1 MAGVYGNM
9 MIPLKPRG
17 GALPEYQGSGAPYV
31 PGSGMGG
38 RLSGEGARVAAAAVK
53 VAAQADA
60 DRGAAVAGLA
70 KAADHAVQV
79 GLKAYGDYESAVA
92 QNAFNHYQQEEMR
105 LRAELNTLEGKN
117 ALGEEGVEAR
127 LARWRAD
134 ARERLG
140 AKLGDI
146 GHRMFSRAADKLDA
160 QSDAWAVGKVNK
172 ENIAFQNTVSEGSI
186 LNARNLALEN
196 PGDEAALA
204 NAVGIIKA
212 EYERMGARSGWDEG
226 FRDAKFAEVRGK
238 LAFDR
243 ASALIAAGDL
253 DAAERAIGGG
263 TASAPGSLSE
273 RNLAAYNFGNVK
285 NTKGNFVAYAS
296 RQDGLM
302 GLGERPLRYAN
313 APEKGWHA
321 ESLLD
326 MVKIYAPKGD
336 GANDP
341 EKYAAFLGSKLG
353 IDPKAKIDFRD
364 PKILAGLIKWMP
376 VMEHGA
382 QRVNISVDEAMQAAK
397 ALLAG
402 EKPNIVGEAAKKG
415 EGTVQA
421 SGASTLLSPAQ
432 RAQLQKQLDTMQKK
446 QAVDGFLSSTTNM
459 PVSERLTAWETM
471 YGNNP
476 SKRDVYDAGRQ
487 AILHDANA
495 RETVRNQMRREK
507 LRARCKE
514 MEEAAKLP
522 PEQSYQR
529 MREIGDSLD
538 LEDRPEF
545 YRIADNLRNP
555 GRHDDKLAVLD
566 VSERLEAGEE
576 FDIRAEYGSRLTP
589 ATVRKFESKS
599 YKEALPS
606 IMTTF
611 DAKAD
616 EWLGVDENKEF
627 AKKFGAGSRSALKAL
642 FLSQTD
648 ADEKKDAPRLRRE
661 LEEFFKNIALVN
673 PGLLYNSDVETA
685 QGLVPRVLDRHPDI
699 RPKQGTPEYGNVID
713 ALKAANIRPK
723 GAWGSY
729 TDKQLAIG
737 YQSLLGQKKGGAQ
750 Q

>member
-17 GALPEYQGSGAPYV
+17 GALPEYQGNGAPYV

-117 ALGEEGVEAR
+117 ALGSEGVEAR

-140 AKLGDI
+140 TELGDI

-238 LAFDR
+238 LVGDMI
-243 ASALIAAGDL
+243 SGALAGDQL
-253 DAAERAIGGG
+253 GSAQTLLRRHGDELGPLKGQLEARIRAKGRELESRARTRQVNDFLTATAEMDPVEGLQLAEQQFAKDPIMRDAACSGIMHRAQMKAQREDFIARQQLKQMEGRMV
-263 TASAPGSLSE
+263 E
-273 RNLAAYNFGNVK
+273 IV
-285 NTKGNFVAYAS
+285 NTMS
-296 RQDGLM
+296 
-302 GLGERPLRYAN
+302 P
-313 APEKGWHA
+313 A
-321 ESLLD
+321 ES
-326 MVKIYAPKGD
+326 YA
-336 GANDP
+336 
-341 EKYAAFLGSKLG
+341 E
-353 IDPKAKIDFRD
+353 
-364 PKILAGLIKWMP
+364 
-376 VMEHGA
+376 
-382 QRVNISVDEAMQAAK
+382 
-397 ALLAG
+397 
-402 EKPNIVGEAAKKG
+402 
-415 EGTVQA
+415 
-421 SGASTLLSPAQ
+421 
-432 RAQLQKQLDTMQKK
+432 LQKMQMELPLD
-446 QAVDGFLSSTTNM
+446 
-459 PVSERLTAWETM
+459 
-471 YGNNP
+471 
-476 SKRDVYDAGRQ
+476 KR
-487 AILHDANA
+487 
-495 RETVRNQMRREK
+495 
-507 LRARCKE
+507 
-514 MEEAAKLP
+514 EAFWK
-522 PEQSYQR
+522 
-529 MREIGDSLD
+529 IVN
-538 LEDRPEF
+538 
-545 YRIADNLRNP
+545 NLRNP
-555 GRHDDKLAVLD
+555 GRHNDELAVLD
-566 VSERLEAGEE
+566 VNDRLEAGEE

-589 ATVRKFESKS
+589 ATVRKFESKA

-627 AKKFGAGSRSALKAL
+627 AKRFGAGSRSALKAL

-661 LEEFFKNIALVN
+661 LDEFFKNIALEK
-673 PGLLYNSDVETA
+673 PGFFYNSDVETA
-685 QGLVPRVLDRHPDI
+685 QGLVPRVLDRHPGI
-699 RPKQGTPEYGNVID
+699 RPKQGTPEYGEVTA
-713 ALKAANIRPK
+713 ALKAANIPPK

-729 TDKQLAIG
+729 TDKQLADG
-737 YQSLLGQKKGGAQ
+737 FQSLLAQKRRSAE
-750 Q
+750 